1 MKSIKVDDIINDLDE
16 LNYCAGFLN
25 GVKKRDIKTLEKA
38 RDKLKRHH
46 FSGILKSS
54 FLEYESLEDDETC

>member
-1 MKSIKVDDIINDLDE
+1 MKSIKVNDIITDLDE
-16 LNYCAGFLN
+16 LIYCAGFLN

-46 FSGILKSS
+46 FSEVLKSP
-54 FLEYESLEDDETC
+54 FLESEGLEDGEI

>member
-1 MKSIKVDDIINDLDE
+1 MKSIKVNDIITDLDE
-16 LNYCAGFLN
+16 LIYCAGFLN

-38 RDKLKRHH
+38 RDKLKKHH
-46 FSGILKSS
+46 FSEVLKSS